1 MKKVIIALLLSIVN
15 CQLSTAQIGTWRNY
29 LAYYD
34 VQQIQAAGDELF
46 VLASNGLYQ
55 YNKKDQSITTYDKVK
70 GLSDTHISHIRWCQ
84 QAKRLIATYS
94 NTNIDLIDTKGNIT
108 NISDIYTKVITGDKT
123 INNVY
128 IYNQYAYLAC
138 GFGIVKVNVKDAN
151 ISESYM
157 LGFPVTA
164 ITISDD
170 NIYAK
175 ANNAVYTGSLNTN
188 LIDKTNWTQTTIFPS
203 FDEDTSDYD
212 NNIDLVKTLK
222 PGGPKYNYFGFLKY
236 INDQLYTSNG
246 DYSQSSPIQILS
258 NNEWTIYQDEGIS
271 DKTGVSFQG
280 SFCFDV
286 DPSNKDHIFAGSRNG
301 LYEYLNGQF
310 VKFYNSENSPIEA
323 FDSKNK
329 DYELISGV
337 KYDQQG
343 NLWILN
349 SQAPTASL
357 IKFSNGEFTKY
368 TKSELMKL
376 NDGGFTNKS
385 NGELSKMMIDSQ
397 GLMWFVNNNW
407 ILPSL
412 YQYHIGNNTIKAYE
426 KNIIN
431 QDGTTTLLSNGVR
444 CVTED
449 LSYNIWIGTDQGPFM
464 LERSEINQDGS
475 TFTQV
480 KVPRNDGTNYA
491 DYLLS
496 GIDIT
501 AIAIDGGGRKWFGTN
516 GNGVYLISADNMTQI
531 QHFTTDNSKLLSNTI
546 QAICINP
553 TSGEVFFGT
562 ENGLCS
568 YISDATVSNTEM
580 TSDNVWAY
588 PNPVEPG
595 YTGPITITGLSLNA
609 DVKILS
615 TNGAI
620 VHEGRSNG
628 GTYVWDGCDK
638 KGRRVASGVYMVA
651 TATSK
656 GEKGTVCK
664 IAIVN

>member
-1 MKKVIIALLLSIVN
+1 MKKVIIALLLAIVN

-94 NTNIDLIDTKGNIT
+94 NTNIDLIDIKGNIT

-188 LIDKTNWTQTTIFPS
+188 LIDKSNWTQTTIFPS

-236 INDQLYTSNG
+236 KNDKLYSCGGGYNASTELERSGTIQLLEN
-246 DYSQSSPIQILS
+246 D
-258 NNEWTIYQDEGIS
+258 NWTIYDDS
-271 DKTGVSFQG
+271 LDKNTVIKYVDVLCLDIDPNDNNHVMAGVRSGVYEF
-280 SFCFDV
+280 
-286 DPSNKDHIFAGSRNG
+286 NNG
-301 LYEYLNGQF
+301 KF
-310 VKFYNSENSPIEA
+310 VKRYNQDNSILMSALSDNNPNYVLIEGLA
-323 FDSKNK
+323 YDSK
-329 DYELISGV
+329 
-337 KYDQQG
+337 G
-343 NLWILN
+343 NLWMLN
-349 SQAPTASL
+349 SQSPNTSIVEYTADKQWKSYHFQQLMNNTRSL
-357 IKFSNGEFTKY
+357 GAMTSITFDKEGNFWFI
-368 TKSELMKL
+368 
-376 NDGGFTNKS
+376 NDHWT
-385 NGELSKMMIDSQ
+385 I
-397 GLMWFVNNNW
+397 
-407 ILPSL
+407 PSL
-412 YQYHIGNNTIKAYE
+412 YRFNTTTHTLTNSITRF
-426 KNIIN
+426 IN
-431 QDGTTTLLSNGVR
+431 QDGTILSGAPQCLVFDMENN
-444 CVTED
+444 
-449 LSYNIWIGTDQGPFM
+449 LWIGTSVGPLL
-464 LERSEINQDGS
+464 LESSNISEGNNLVM
-475 TFTQV
+475 TQV

-496 GIDIT
+496 GQNISC
-501 AIAIDGGGRKWFGTN
+501 IAIDGGNRKWIGTK
-516 GNGVYLISADNMTQI
+516 GNGVFVISSNNLEQVY
-531 QHFTTDNSKLLSNTI
+531 HFQSNNSNLLSDNI
-546 QAICINP
+546 ESIAINNK
-553 TSGEVFFGT
+553 TGEIFIGT
-562 ENGLCS
+562 DKGLCS
-568 YISDATVSNTEM
+568 YMSDASQPNEEM
-580 TSDNVWAY
+580 TSDNVYAY
-588 PNPVEPG
+588 PNPVTSDFSG
-595 YTGPITITGLSLNA
+595 LITITGLSYDA

-615 TNGAI
+615 ANGKLI
-620 VHEGRSNG
+620 TQGRSNG
-628 GTYVWDGCDK
+628 GSFTWNGCDD
-638 KGRRVASGVYMVA
+638 KGNKVASGIYMVA
-651 TATSK
+651 TAKSN

-664 IAIVN
+664 IAIVR